1 MVTRCHVHDLEEGE
15 IIMIYSSLQNTAIL
29 VQQLKAIFLAN
40 PVSSDKV
47 FFCED
52 YIYIFFLD
60 ASESAVALIRSRW
73 VWSCYPWEI

>member
-47 FFCED
+47 FFVRI
-52 YIYIFFLD
+52 IYFLD
-60 ASESAVALIRSRW
+60 ASESAVALSM
-73 VWSCYPWEI
+73 